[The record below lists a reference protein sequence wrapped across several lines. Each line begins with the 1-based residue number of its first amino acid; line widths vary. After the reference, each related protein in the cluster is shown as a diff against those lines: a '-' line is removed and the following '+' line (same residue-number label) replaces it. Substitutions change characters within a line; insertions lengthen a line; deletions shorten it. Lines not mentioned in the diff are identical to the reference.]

1 MEINELAVTAAGIIF
16 DNEGSYGSVNKN
28 DKGAVS
34 IGKLQWHADRAASLL
49 RGIIKAE
56 PSAKNILG
64 DALYK
69 EITGGASWAARIVTA
84 AEAAK
89 LKAILT
95 TGAGKAAQDE
105 QAIADV
111 TTYIKKGQSYGLT
124 DAGAL
129 IYFADGVNQYG
140 TASALWKTIAA
151 EALKGAGDARAMYEA
166 TTKHTNKYLTRRKK
180 VYEKVAAMQK
190 KEDTMTEKQLREKA
204 VNTAKAWAGCKESN
218 GTHKKIIDLYN
229 SVKPLPRG
237 YAVKYNDA
245 WCATFV
251 SAVGIAA
258 GLSKIILRECGCGA
272 MIDLYKAAGRWQEND
287 AYVPS
292 AGDVVFYDWQDTGK
306 GDNTGYPDHVGL
318 VCGVS
323 GSTIKV
329 IEGNKND
336 AVEYRDL
343 QVNGRYIRGYGLPDY
358 KSMATAAEPEKP
370 AAPEKKSVAEVAR
383 EVKAGKWG
391 NNPERKKRLEEAGY
405 NYAEVQAAVNALMNG
420 SGSAPATYTVK
431 RGDTLGAIARKH
443 NTTVTALAKLNNIK
457 NVNVINVGQVLKLR

>member
-1 MEINELAVTAAGIIF
+1 MEIKELAKAAATVIF
-16 DNEGSYGSVNKN
+16 GNEGNYGSVNKN
-28 DKGAVS
+28 DNGAVS
-34 IGKLQWHADRAASLL
+34 VGRLQWHGGRAAALL
-49 RGIIKAE
+49 KKIISAEPKAE
-56 PSAKNILG
+56 SIIG
-64 DALYK
+64 GALYK
-69 EITGGASWAARIVTA
+69 EITGGANWGARTVSA

-95 TGAGKAAQDE
+95 TDAGKAAQDE

-151 EALKGAGDARAMYEA
+151 EALKGAGDVQAMYEA
-166 TTKHTNKYLTRRKK
+166 TKRNTSKYLTRRENTYKK
-180 VYEKVAAMQK
+180 IAAMLE

-204 VNTAKAWAGCKESN
+204 VNTAKAWEGCKESN
-218 GTHKKIIDLYN
+218 GTHKPIIDLYN

-251 SAVGIAA
+251 SAVGIKA
-258 GLSKIILRECGCGA
+258 GLSQIILRECGCGA
-272 MIDLYKAAGRWQEND
+272 MVDLYKAAGRWQEND
-287 AYVPS
+287 AYVPDM
-292 AGDVVFYDWQDTGK
+292 GDVVFYDWQDSGK
-306 GDNTGYPDHVGL
+306 GDNTGYPDHVGM

-323 GSTIKV
+323 GSTIEV
-329 IEGNKND
+329 IEGNKNN

-358 KSMATAAEPEKP
+358 KSMATAAEPATP
-370 AAPEKKSVAEVAR
+370 AKKSVAEVAR

-391 NNPERKKRLEEAGY
+391 NNPERKKRLEAAGY

-420 SGSAPATYTVK
+420 SGSTPATYTVK
-431 RGDTLGAIARKH
+431 RGDTLSAIARKY
-443 NTTVTALAKLNNIK
+443 NTTVAALAKLNNIK

>member
-49 RGIIKAE
+49 REIIKAE

-140 TASALWKTIAA
+140 TASALWRTIAA
-151 EALKGAGDARAMYEA
+151 EALKGAGDVRAMYEA

-258 GLSKIILRECGCGA
+258 GLSKIILRECGCDA

-336 AVEYRDL
+336 AVKYRDL
-343 QVNGRYIRGYGLPDY
+343 QWKV
-358 KSMATAAEPEKP
+358 
-370 AAPEKKSVAEVAR
+370 
-383 EVKAGKWG
+383 W
-391 NNPERKKRLEEAGY
+391 
-405 NYAEVQAAVNALMNG
+405 
-420 SGSAPATYTVK
+420 
-431 RGDTLGAIARKH
+431 
-443 NTTVTALAKLNNIK
+443 
-457 NVNVINVGQVLKLR
+457 

>member
-49 RGIIKAE
+49 REIIKAE

-95 TGAGKAAQDE
+95 TKAGKAAQDE

-111 TTYIKKGQSYGLT
+111 ESYIKKGQSYGLT

-140 TASALWKTIAA
+140 TASALWKKIAA
-151 EALKGAGDARAMYEA
+151 EALKGAGDVRAMYEA
-166 TTKHTNKYLTRRKK
+166 TIKHTNKYLTRRKK
-180 VYEKVAAMQK
+180 VYEKVAAMQE

-258 GLSKIILRECGCGA
+258 GLSKIILRECGCDA

-431 RGDTLGAIARKH
+431 RGDTLGAIAREH
-443 NTTVTALAKLNNIK
+443 NTTVAALAKLNNIK

>member
-1 MEINELAVTAAGIIF
+1 MEIKELATMAAGIIF
-16 DNEGSYGSVNKN
+16 DNEGNYGSVNKN
-28 DKGAVS
+28 DNGAVS
-34 IGKLQWHADRAASLL
+34 IGRLQWHGGRAASLL

-56 PSAKNILG
+56 PRAKDILG

-69 EITGGASWAARIVTA
+69 EITGGANWAARTVND

-95 TGAGKAAQDE
+95 TAAGRAAQDE

-111 TTYIKKGQSYGLT
+111 TTYIKKGQSYGLS

-140 TASALWKTIAA
+140 TASALWKKIAA
-151 EALKGAGDARAMYEA
+151 DALKGAGDVRAMYEA
-166 TTKHTNKYLTRRKK
+166 TKKYTNKYLTRRKK

-190 KEDTMTEKQLREKA
+190 KEDAMTERQLREKA
-204 VNTAKAWAGCKESN
+204 VNTAKAWKGCNEAD

-229 SVKPLPRG
+229 SAKPLPRG

-258 GLSKIILRECGCGA
+258 GLSAIILRECGCGA
-272 MIDLYKAAGRWQEND
+272 MVDLYKNAGRWQEND

-306 GDNTGYPDHVGL
+306 GDNTGYPDHVGM
-318 VCGVS
+318 VCSVS
-323 GSTIKV
+323 DNKIKV
-329 IEGNKND
+329 IEGNKNN

-358 KSMATAAEPEKP
+358 ASMATAAEP
-370 AAPEKKSVAEVAR
+370 APNKKSVAEVAQ
-383 EVKAGKWG
+383 EVKVGKWG
-391 NNPERKKRLEEAGY
+391 NNPERKQRLEAAGY
-405 NYAEVQAAVNALMNG
+405 NYAEVQAAVNALMGG
-420 SGSAPATYTVK
+420 SGSKPAKYTVK
-431 RGDTLGAIARKH
+431 RGDTLSAIARKY
-443 NTTVTALAKLNNIK
+443 NTTVAALAKLNNIK

>member
-1 MEINELAVTAAGIIF
+1 MEIKELAAMAAGIIF
-16 DNEGSYGSVNKN
+16 DNEGNYGSVNKN
-28 DKGAVS
+28 DNGAVS
-34 IGKLQWHADRAASLL
+34 IGRLQWHADRAASLL

-56 PSAKNILG
+56 PSAKEILG

-69 EITGGASWAARIVTA
+69 EITGGANWAARTVND

-95 TGAGKAAQDE
+95 TAEGKAAQDE

-111 TTYIKKGQSYGLT
+111 TIYIKKGQSYGLS

-151 EALKGAGDARAMYEA
+151 EALKGAGDVVAMYEA
-166 TTKHTNKYLTRRKK
+166 TKKHTNKYLTRRKK
-180 VYEKVAAMQK
+180 VYEKVAAIQK
-190 KEDTMTEKQLREKA
+190 KEDAMTEKQLREKA
-204 VNTAKAWAGCKESN
+204 VNTAKAWKGCNEAD
-218 GTHKKIIDLYN
+218 GTHKQIIDLYN

-258 GLSKIILRECGCGA
+258 GLSEIILRECGCGA
-272 MIDLYKAAGRWQEND
+272 MIDLYKNAGRWKEND
-287 AYVPS
+287 AYVPDM
-292 AGDVVFYDWQDTGK
+292 GDVVFYDWQDTGK
-306 GDNTGYPDHVGL
+306 GDNTGYPDHVGM
-318 VCGVS
+318 VCSVS
-323 GSTIKV
+323 SNTIKV
-329 IEGNKND
+329 IEGNKNN

-358 KSMATAAEPEKP
+358 ASMATTAEP
-370 AAPEKKSVAEVAR
+370 AAQTKTVAEIAQ
-383 EVKAGKWG
+383 EVIAGKWG
-391 NNPERKKRLEEAGY
+391 NGDERKKKLEAAGY
-405 NYAEVQAAVNALMNG
+405 NYSEVQAQVNALSKSGTG
-420 SGSAPATYTVK
+420 SSTAAATYTVK
-431 RGDTLGAIARKH
+431 KGDTLSAIAKKY
-443 NTTVTALAKLNNIK
+443 NTTVAALVKLNNIK
-457 NVNVINVGQVLKLR
+457 NRNIINVGQVLKLK

>member
-1 MEINELAVTAAGIIF
+1 MEIKELATMAAGIIF
-16 DNEGSYGSVNKN
+16 DNEGNYGSVNKN
-28 DKGAVS
+28 DNGAVS
-34 IGKLQWHADRAASLL
+34 IGRLQWHGGRAASLL

-56 PSAKNILG
+56 PRAKDILG

-69 EITGGASWAARIVTA
+69 EIAGGANWAARTVSA

-95 TGAGKAAQDE
+95 TAAGRTAQDE

-111 TTYIKKGQSYGLT
+111 TTYIKKGQSYGLS

-140 TASALWKTIAA
+140 TASALWKKIAA
-151 EALKGAGDARAMYEA
+151 DALKGAGDARAMYEA
-166 TTKHTNKYLTRRKK
+166 TKKHTNKYLTRRKK

-218 GTHKKIIDLYN
+218 GTHKQIIDLYN

-258 GLSKIILRECGCGA
+258 GLSAIILCECGCGA

-287 AYVPS
+287 AYVPDM
-292 AGDVVFYDWQDTGK
+292 GDIVFYDWQDTGK
-306 GDNTGYPDHVGL
+306 GDNTGYPDHVGM

-323 GSTIKV
+323 GNKIKV

-358 KSMATAAEPEKP
+358 ASMATAAEP
-370 AAPEKKSVAEVAR
+370 APNKKSVAEVAQ

-391 NNPERKKRLEEAGY
+391 NNPERKQRLEAAGY
-405 NYAEVQAAVNALMNG
+405 NYAEVQAAVNAPMGG
-420 SGSAPATYTVK
+420 SGSKPAKYTVK
-431 RGDTLGAIARKH
+431 RGDTLSAIARKY
-443 NTTVTALAKLNNIK
+443 NTTVAALAKLNNIK

>member
-1 MEINELAVTAAGIIF
+1 MEIKELAVMAAGIIF
-16 DNEGSYGSVNKN
+16 DNEGNYGSVNKN
-28 DKGAVS
+28 DNGAVS

-56 PSAKNILG
+56 AGAKGILG

-69 EITGGASWAARIVTA
+69 EITGGASWAARTVTE

-95 TGAGKAAQDE
+95 TDAGKAAQDE
-105 QAIADV
+105 KAIADV

-151 EALKGAGDARAMYEA
+151 EALKGAGDVRAMYEA
-166 TTKHTNKYLTRRKK
+166 TIKQTNKYLTRRKK
-180 VYEKVAAMQK
+180 VYEKVAAMQE

-204 VNTAKAWAGCKESN
+204 VNTAKAWEGCKESS
-218 GTHKKIIDLYN
+218 GTHKQIIDLYN

-251 SAVGIAA
+251 SAVGIKA
-258 GLSKIILRECGCGA
+258 GLSAIIPRECGCGA
-272 MIDLYKAAGRWQEND
+272 MIELYKAAGRWQEND

-318 VCGVS
+318 VCGVT

-358 KSMATAAEPEKP
+358 ASMATAAEPAP
-370 AAPEKKSVAEVAR
+370 AKKSVSEVAQ

-391 NNPERKKRLEEAGY
+391 NNPERKQRLEAAGY
-405 NYAEVQAAVNALMNG
+405 NYAEVQAAVNALMGG

-431 RGDTLGAIARKH
+431 KGDTLSAIAKKY
-443 NTTVTALAKLNNIK
+443 NTTVAALVKLNNIK
-457 NVNVINVGQVLKLR
+457 NANIINVGQVLKLR

>member
-1 MEINELAVTAAGIIF
+1 
-16 DNEGSYGSVNKN
+16 
-28 DKGAVS
+28 
-34 IGKLQWHADRAASLL
+34 
-49 RGIIKAE
+49 
-56 PSAKNILG
+56 
-64 DALYK
+64 
-69 EITGGASWAARIVTA
+69 
-84 AEAAK
+84 
-89 LKAILT
+89 
-95 TGAGKAAQDE
+95 
-105 QAIADV
+105 
-111 TTYIKKGQSYGLT
+111 
-124 DAGAL
+124 
-129 IYFADGVNQYG
+129 
-140 TASALWKTIAA
+140 
-151 EALKGAGDARAMYEA
+151 
-166 TTKHTNKYLTRRKK
+166 
-180 VYEKVAAMQK
+180 MQE

-204 VNTAKAWAGCKESN
+204 VNTAKVWVGCKESN

-237 YAVKYNDA
+237 YVVKYNDA
-245 WCATFV
+245 WCAVFV

-343 QVNGRYIRGYGLPDY
+343 PVNGRYIRGYGLPEY
-358 KSMATAAEPEKP
+358 KSMEMEAEPEKN
-370 AAPEKKSVAEVAR
+370 SIAEVAR

-391 NNPERKKRLEEAGY
+391 DNPERKKRLEAAGY
-405 NYAEVQAAVNALMNG
+405 NYSEVQEAVNALING
-420 SGSAPATYTVK
+420 SGSAPETYTIK
-431 RGDTLGAIARKH
+431 RGDTLSAIARKH
-443 NTTVTALAKLNNIK
+443 NTTVAALAKLNNIK

>member
-1 MEINELAVTAAGIIF
+1 MEIKELAKTAATVIF
-16 DNEGSYGSVNKN
+16 GNEGNYGSVNKN
-28 DKGAVS
+28 DNGAVS
-34 IGKLQWHADRAASLL
+34 VGRLQWHGGRAAALL
-49 RGIIKAE
+49 KKIISAEPKAE
-56 PSAKNILG
+56 SIIG
-64 DALYK
+64 GALYK
-69 EITGGASWAARIVTA
+69 EITGGANWAARTVTA

-95 TGAGKAAQDE
+95 TDAGKAAQDE

-111 TTYIKKGQSYGLT
+111 TTFIKKGQSYGLT

-140 TASALWKTIAA
+140 TASALWKKIAA
-151 EALKGAGDARAMYEA
+151 EALKGAGDVRAMYEA
-166 TTKHTNKYLTRRKK
+166 TKRNTDKYLTRRENTYKK
-180 VYEKVAAMQK
+180 IAAMLE
-190 KEDTMTEKQLREKA
+190 KEDTMTERQLREKA
-204 VNTAKAWAGCKESN
+204 VNTAKAWSGCKESN
-218 GTHKKIIDLYN
+218 GTHKQIIDLYN

-258 GLSKIILRECGCGA
+258 GLSKVILRECGCGA

-287 AYVPS
+287 AYVPDV
-292 AGDVVFYDWQDTGK
+292 GDVVFYDWQDTGK
-306 GDNTGYPDHVGL
+306 GDNTGYPDHVGM

-329 IEGNKND
+329 VEGNKND

-358 KSMATAAEPEKP
+358 KSMATEAKP
-370 AAPEKKSVAEVAR
+370 AAPEKKSVAEVAQ
-383 EVKAGKWG
+383 EVKNGKWG
-391 NNPERKKRLEEAGY
+391 NNPERKQRLEAAGY
-405 NYAEVQAAVNALMNG
+405 NYAEVQAAVNALMG
-420 SGSAPATYTVK
+420 GSATCTVK
-431 RGDTLGAIARKH
+431 RGDTLSKIAKKY
-443 NTTVTALAKLNNIK
+443 NTTVAALVKLNNIK
-457 NVNVINVGQVLKLR
+457 NANIINVGQVLKLR